1 MDPLPVDE
9 VLLHVRDALPTD
21 GRVGELGLDVV
32 CEAGIVVVRGP
43 ISTETR
49 KAEICALVAEV
60 LGADG
65 VAAGRD
71 VVHEVGAV
79 APRDVAE
86 VGPLDQDHPAHQGLT
101 GFAVVDRAFDP
112 SGLEGLA

>member
-9 VLLHVRDALPTD
+9 VLLHVRDALATD

-60 LGADG
+60 LGAYGHEFTIRDDTE
-65 VAAGRD
+65 VPSAA
-71 VVHEVGAV
+71 
-79 APRDVAE
+79 AP
-86 VGPLDQDHPAHQGLT
+86 
-101 GFAVVDRAFDP
+101 DRAP
-112 SGLEGLA
+112 EEL